1 MKEKK
6 NEKNNAFDTFEIFA
20 VSPGGKYAALHA
32 KGKTEEILIST
43 EKRAFS
49 LSSVLE
55 EGASVERVEFIYENL
70 IYVTLKNSEGKEIS
84 RCYKVCF

>member
-1 MKEKK
+1 M
-6 NEKNNAFDTFEIFA
+6 
-20 VSPGGKYAALHA
+20 HA
-32 KGKTEEILIST
+32 KGETEQILIST

-55 EGASVERVEFIYENL
+55 EGMKVLDVEFVYENL
-70 IYVTLKNSEGKEIS
+70 IYVTLENTEGKTLS